1 MTKPEIKTRTLPVL
15 KQELTELGEKPFRAQ
30 QVFRWLHSGVA
41 SFDEMTNVSK
51 PLRAKLEEH
60 YLLTAPTI
68 ARKQVSARDGTIKY
82 LWELHDGNCVE
93 SVFMRYKHGNSA
105 CVSSQ
110 VGCRMG
116 CKFCASGIGGLVRS
130 LSAGEILDQILFMQR
145 DTGER
150 ISNIVLMGTGEPLDN
165 YDNVLRFIHLVGA
178 PEGLNIG
185 QRHISLSTSGLA
197 DQIDRLAE
205 EKLQITL
212 SVSLHSPDNESRSA
226 MMPVNRS
233 YPVERLMQ
241 SCRSYF
247 DKTGRRISYEYTMID
262 GVSDRPWQAK
272 QLAALLKGR
281 PSHVNLIPLNAVTE
295 SGLRPSTREHVSA
308 FQRQL
313 ESNGITATV
322 RRTLGPDIDA
332 SCGQLRRRH
341 INQSFGKE

>member
-1 MTKPEIKTRTLPVL
+1 MSKPEIKNRTMAEL

-30 QVFRWLHSGVA
+30 QVFRWLHLGV
-41 SFDEMTNVSK
+41 SDFEEMTNLSK
-51 PLRAKLEEH
+51 QLRETLREH
-60 YLLTAPTI
+60 YLLTAPNI
-68 ARKQVSARDGTIKY
+68 VRKQVSAVDGTIKY

-130 LSAGEILDQILFMQR
+130 LSAGEILDQILFMQK

-197 DQIDRLAE
+197 DQIDRLAQ

-212 SVSLHSPDNESRSA
+212 SVSLHSPDNESRSS

-233 YPVERLMQ
+233 YPVERLLE
-241 SCRSYF
+241 SCRNYF
-247 DKTGRRISYEYTMID
+247 DITGRRISYEYTMID
-262 GVSDRPWQAK
+262 GVSDHPWQARK
-272 QLAALLKGR
+272 LASLLRGR
-281 PSHVNLIPLNAVTE
+281 PAHVNLIPLNTVTE
-295 SGLRPSTREHVSA
+295 SGLKPSSRASVSG
-308 FQRQL
+308 FQKIL

-341 INQSFGKE
+341 ITQTFGKE